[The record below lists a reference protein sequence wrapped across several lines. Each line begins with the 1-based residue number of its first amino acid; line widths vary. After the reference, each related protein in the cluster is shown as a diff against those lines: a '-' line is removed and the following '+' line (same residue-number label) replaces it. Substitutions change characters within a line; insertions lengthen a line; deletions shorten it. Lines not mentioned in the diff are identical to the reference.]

1 MSNALWVERLALTN
15 FRSYASASV
24 TTDAGPQ
31 VIVGANGSGKT
42 NLLEALSL
50 LSPGQGLRRVPFV
63 DLARAS
69 GDGGFAVAARAYT
82 LAGPADLGT
91 GLQARTTSTLSTPA
105 PRPSP
110 GQAHNPS
117 PQGGGESEEDAV
129 SSPER
134 EGDDT
139 ARKEFARS
147 PDRNLKRD
155 SERGERAGRI
165 VRIDGTAQSGSGVLA
180 DYLEIVWVTPA
191 MDGLFTGPA
200 SERRRFLDR
209 LILCFDHG
217 YRTIASRFERAM
229 TSRNRLLA
237 DGVRDNGQLS
247 GFEQVMAETGIAVA
261 AARLEAVAAMRS
273 IVEKRRERD
282 PNSAFP
288 WSAFRLEGTIEDD
301 LARLSAVE
309 AEDAYA
315 ETLRDTRERDR
326 AAGRTLEGPHR
337 SDLIVEHGPKALEAR
352 HSSTGEQKALLLGLV
367 LAHAELLTER
377 QEGAA
382 PILLLDE
389 ITAHLDV
396 HRRAALFEEILR
408 LGAQAWMTGTDA
420 EAFSAL
426 REKARFWAV
435 NEGKIEALP

>member
-1 MSNALWVERLALTN
+1 MMKTESNALWVERLQLTN

-50 LSPGQGLRRVPFV
+50 LSPGQGMRRVPFV
-63 DLARAS
+63 DLARAA
-69 GDGGFAVAARAYT
+69 GDGGFAVAARAHT
-82 LAGPADLGT
+82 LAGAADLGT
-91 GLQARTTSTLSTPA
+91 GLM
-105 PRPSP
+105 P
-110 GQAHNPS
+110 GAN
-117 PQGGGESEEDAV
+117 
-129 SSPER
+129 
-134 EGDDT
+134 T
-139 ARKEFARS
+139 
-147 PDRNLKRD
+147 
-155 SERGERAGRI
+155 RGERTGRI
-165 VRIDGTAQSGSGVLA
+165 VRIDGVAQSGSGVLA

-217 YRTIASRFERAM
+217 YRTIAGRFERAM

-237 DGVRDNGQLS
+237 DGVRDNAQLF

-261 AARLEAVAAMRS
+261 AARLEAVAAMRA
-273 IVEKRRERD
+273 IVDKRRERD
-282 PNSAFP
+282 PESAFP
-288 WSAFRLEGTIEDD
+288 WSAFRLEGSIEDD
-301 LARLSAVE
+301 LSRLSAVD
-309 AEDAYA
+309 AEDLYA
-315 ETLRDTRERDR
+315 KTLRETRERDR
-326 AAGRTLEGPHR
+326 GAGRTLDGPHR

-420 EAFSAL
+420 DAFEAL
-426 REKARFWAV
+426 RGKARFWGV
-435 NEGKIEALP
+435 NEGKIEALS

>member
-1 MSNALWVERLALTN
+1 MPQANSLWVERLTLTN
-15 FRSYASASV
+15 FRSYVSASV
-24 TTDAGPQ
+24 STNAGPQ

-50 LSPGQGLRRVPFV
+50 LSPGTGLRRVPFV
-63 DLARAS
+63 DLARAG
-69 GDGGFAVAARAYT
+69 GDGSFAIAAHAHT
-82 LAGPADLGT
+82 LSGPADIGT
-91 GLQARTTSTLSTPA
+91 GLAAGSQTSARA
-105 PRPSP
+105 
-110 GQAHNPS
+110 
-117 PQGGGESEEDAV
+117 
-129 SSPER
+129 
-134 EGDDT
+134 EGSG
-139 ARKEFARS
+139 RS
-147 PDRNLKRD
+147 
-155 SERGERAGRI
+155 GRI
-165 VRIDGTAQSGSGVLA
+165 VRIDGSAQSGSGILA

-209 LILCFDHG
+209 LILCFDHS
-217 YRTIASRFERAM
+217 YRTIAGRFERAM

-237 DGVRDNGQLS
+237 DGVRDNAQLA
-247 GFEQVMAETGIAVA
+247 GFEQVMAETGVAVA
-261 AARLEAVAAMRS
+261 AARLEAVAAMAA
-273 IVEKRRERD
+273 IVQKRRERD
-282 PNSAFP
+282 PDSAFP
-288 WSAFRLEGTIEDD
+288 WSSFQLVGTIEDD
-301 LARLSAVE
+301 LARLSAIE

-315 ETLRDTRERDR
+315 RTLRETRERDR
-326 AAGRTLEGPHR
+326 AASRTLDGPHR

-352 HSSTGEQKALLLGLV
+352 QCSTGEQKALLLGLV

-396 HRRAALFEEILR
+396 HRRGALFAEILR

-426 REKARFWAV
+426 RGKAHFWGV
-435 NEGKIEALP
+435 EEGKIGALS

>member
-1 MSNALWVERLALTN
+1 VTDYKDFANSLWVERLTLTN
-15 FRSYASASV
+15 FRSYATSSV
-24 TTDAGPQ
+24 ETDAGPQ

-63 DLARAS
+63 DLARAK
-69 GDGGFAVAARAYT
+69 GDGGFAVAARAHT
-82 LAGPADLGT
+82 LAGVTNIGT
-91 GLQARTTSTLSTPA
+91 GLQARSPTSGA
-105 PRPSP
+105 
-110 GQAHNPS
+110 S
-117 PQGGGESEEDAV
+117 PQGESEFP
-129 SSPER
+129 SPSGGPSR
-134 EGDDT
+134 
-139 ARKEFARS
+139 A
-147 PDRNLKRD
+147 
-155 SERGERAGRI
+155 SERGERTGRI
-165 VRIDGTAQSGSGVLA
+165 VRIDGDAQSGSGILA

-217 YRTIASRFERAM
+217 YRTIAGRFERAM

-237 DGVRDNGQLS
+237 DGVRDDAQLS

-261 AARLEAVAAMRS
+261 AARLEAVAAMAAV
-273 IVEKRRERD
+273 VEKRRERD
-282 PNSAFP
+282 PQSAFP
-288 WSAFRLEGTIEDD
+288 WSAFRLEGTIEDG
-301 LARLSAVE
+301 LSRMSAVE

-315 ETLRDTRERDR
+315 KTLRDTRERDR
-326 AAGRTLEGPHR
+326 GAGRTLDGPHR

-396 HRRAALFEEILR
+396 DRRAALFAEILR

-426 REKARFWAV
+426 RGRARFWGV
-435 NEGKIEALP
+435 NEGKIEPLS